1 MTSKKTEN
9 DHGNLYGKVE
19 VPARKPVDQS
29 LGLDRKLIP
38 TETVQAA
45 VSGRGRGR
53 GKNVKPAEEN
63 SEISAQAAKQPRK
76 TTKQAEAVQHRGGRR
91 TQNTGKASRTSAPQ
105 SAQPSAGVHKR
116 TSAAAAR
123 TEIAAPVQTAKRNS
137 SRRGKKKQEV
147 E

>member
-1 MTSKKTEN
+1 M
-9 DHGNLYGKVE
+9 
-19 VPARKPVDQS
+19 
-29 LGLDRKLIP
+29 
-38 TETVQAA
+38 
-45 VSGRGRGR
+45 
-53 GKNVKPAEEN
+53 
-63 SEISAQAAKQPRK
+63 
-76 TTKQAEAVQHRGGRR
+76 QHRGGRR

-147 E
+147 EKPSLRVYFLGGLNEIGKNFTLFECEGDMIIVDCGMDDDTKRLAGIIEKSDQTKKLMSEEEFSCVWRR